1 MDGLGVSFVSALGSM
16 KPGMT
21 FVSKSDYLLSSSS
34 IKSFILPFSPITR
47 PELAIVF
54 FCGYWPLILGASGNI
69 ETFWNT
75 QNTDAFTTSG
85 ESAIKVNM
93 KTDQLV
99 CAPSGRYADLL
110 TSVTAFVFGFL

>member
-21 FVSKSDYLLSSSS
+21 FVSKSGDLTSASPS
-34 IKSFILPFSPITR
+34 KNFVLPFSPITR

-54 FCGYWPLILGASGNI
+54 FCGYWPLILGASGKI

-75 QNTDAFTTSG
+75 QNTDAFTTNG
-85 ESAIKVNM
+85 ENAISVNM

-99 CAPSGRYADLL
+99 CAPNGGYNGHR

>member
-1 MDGLGVSFVSALGSM
+1 MDGLGVSFVSALNSM

-21 FVSKSDYLLSSSS
+21 FVSKSDDLTPV
-34 IKSFILPFSPITR
+34 KDFVLPFSPITR

-54 FCGYWPLILGASGNI
+54 FCGYWPLILGASGKI
-69 ETFWNT
+69 ETFWNI

-85 ESAIKVNM
+85 ESAIRVNM

-99 CAPSGRYADLL
+99 CAPSGRYAEHL

>member
-21 FVSKSDYLLSSSS
+21 FVSKSGNLSSTSPS
-34 IKSFILPFSPITR
+34 KNFVLPFSPITR

-54 FCGYWPLILGASGNI
+54 FCGYWPLILGASGKI

-75 QNTDAFTTSG
+75 QNTEAFTTSG
-85 ESAIKVNM
+85 QNAISVNM
-93 KTDQLV
+93 QTDQLV
-99 CAPSGRYADLL
+99 CTPSGGYSGYQ